1 MRKAFLVS
9 VGLFVLFL
17 CSSWTVYVYEAST
30 PPERQGKQEL
40 ERYLPQVA
48 TALKIGDKDVAT
60 IEVLRDDKNFA
71 DEEYE
76 IRFEDETITLKGGGS
91 RGALYA
97 VYAFLENYIGIH
109 WWPLYGDYVP
119 PRQEFVFQPGSSRH
133 KPAFLRR
140 EVWTTRYPD
149 CFHQGGRWFVA
160 NRLNNTG
167 NIKLMPEYGTGRYGA
182 AEYGSPYFVHSFDFY
197 FPAAEL
203 LEKHPEYFGLWDG
216 KRIGGFV
223 TGQLCLSNPEV
234 RRLTKEK
241 LKQYI
246 LADEEIAQR
255 TGNPPPLIYSISQ
268 NDNERPCQCENCR
281 AIVARE
287 GAESGLLIDFI
298 NEIAD
303 FLHEFRPQLYIDTLA
318 YLFSTEPPKQ
328 IRPRENVIIR
338 YCDVNSDY
346 RYGPK
351 HPQNKRMREELENW
365 AKFGNMLS
373 IWDYHVLY
381 GGDCFEYA
389 APSEY
394 TYPELFQFYREIG
407 AKIFFIQSEEP
418 QKSDMYELKVW
429 LAAKYLED
437 PDADFEALRKTFMT
451 CYYGAAAPALSRY
464 RDILHEEALKHPTE
478 TLMTF
483 YGPPND
489 VWNYLSFEGAVAAVQ
504 ACQEAE
510 AAVADDPMLS
520 LRTRRATAGLYAL
533 ISTLLGRQYRNE
545 WVKSGHAIGD
555 YPINQKELLEKYL
568 AARYE
573 WGKLIMPNFDQT
585 EAIEAMRTRGLVQ
598 LCDIAPLPEEFT
610 KGDFVDIVTD
620 KITIPPACDEYVELI
635 NDSESS
641 TGSALRVDCNSPKT
655 SYHFPVPQVGGIYDQ
670 AAAKVLNSIDIPL
683 EVTQREGYNWLH
695 LGRVR
700 LGAGNNIFY
709 VGGAWAI
716 QAFTGIMPEWQNREV
731 DVYVSVRFEG
741 PEYRPMAAGS
751 NYIYVNRFVIVA
763 AE

>member
-1 MRKAFLVS
+1 MKKYGLLVI
-9 VGLFVLFL
+9 GMLAMFL
-17 CSSWTVYVYEAST
+17 CSGWTVNVREAAT

-40 ERYLPQVA
+40 ERYLPQAA
-48 TALKIGDKDVAT
+48 TALKIGEKDVVT
-60 IEVLRDDKNFA
+60 IEVLRDDEHFA

-76 IRFEDETITLKGGGS
+76 IRIEDDTITLVGGGS

-97 VYAFLENYIGIH
+97 VYAFLENHIGIH

-119 PRQEFVFQPGSSRH
+119 PQREFTLQPGTSRH

-140 EVWTTRYPD
+140 EVWTNRYPD
-149 CFHQGGRWFVA
+149 CFHQGGRWHVA

-182 AEYGSPYFVHSFDFY
+182 VEYGSPYLVHTFDFY
-197 FPAAEL
+197 VPAAEM
-203 LEKHPEYFGLWDG
+203 LESHPEYFGLWDG
-216 KRIGGFV
+216 KRIGGLV
-223 TGQLCLSNPEV
+223 TGQLCLSNRELRAYV
-234 RRLTKEK
+234 KEK

-246 LADEEIAQR
+246 LSDEEVAR
-255 TGNPPPLIYSISQ
+255 NTGNPAPLIYSFSQ

-287 GAESGLLIDFI
+287 GAESGLVLDFI
-298 NEIAD
+298 NEMAD

-318 YLFSTEPPKQ
+318 YLFSTEPPKH

-346 RYGPK
+346 RFGPL
-351 HPQNKRMREELENW
+351 HPQNSRMRKELEAW
-365 AKFGNMLS
+365 SQFGNMLS

-394 TYPELFQFYREIG
+394 TYPELFQFYNRIG
-407 AKIFFIQSEEP
+407 AKVFFIQSEDP

-437 PDADFEALRKTFMT
+437 PEQDFETLRKEFMT

-464 RDILHEEALKHPTE
+464 RDILHEEAEKHPTK

-483 YGPPND
+483 YNPPND
-489 VWNYLSFEGAVAAVQ
+489 VWNYLSFEGAVACIQ

-510 AAVADDPMLS
+510 AAVADDPVLS

-533 ISTLLGRQYRNE
+533 VSTLLGRQYRTE
-545 WVKSGHAIGD
+545 WISSGHDISD
-555 YPINQKELLEKYL
+555 YPIKQKELLDKYL
-568 AARYE
+568 SARYE
-573 WGKLIMPNFDQT
+573 WGKLITPNYDQT
-585 EAIEAMRTRGLVQ
+585 EEIEKMRTRGMVQ
-598 LCDIAPLPEEFT
+598 LCDVAPLPETFT
-610 KGDFVDIVTD
+610 KGDFVDFPTD
-620 KITIPPACDEYVELI
+620 KITIPPACDEYVSI
-635 NDSESS
+635 IHDPESD
-641 TGSALRVDCNSPKT
+641 TGSAIRVDCDSPKAT
-655 SYHFPVPQVGGIYDQ
+655 YHFPVPQVAGIYDTD
-670 AAAKVLNSIDIPL
+670 AARVLNSIDIPL
-683 EVTQREGYNWLH
+683 ETTQKQGYNWLH

-700 LGAGNNIFY
+700 LGSGNNVFY
-709 VGGAWAI
+709 VGGAWAV
-716 QAFTGIMPEWQNREV
+716 QSFTGVREEWKNREV

-741 PEYRPMAAGS
+741 PEYRPMAAGE